1 MEIDPKQLPENAS
14 ALRQMVI
21 GLLEE
26 AEQRER
32 KLRQL
37 QHWVEELLRARY
49 GPRRERVDEHQL
61 FLFAAAILAQGGK
74 APPGSDE
81 TEAPKSDSRSSS
93 SRRGHGRGALP
104 KSLRRQRVVYDLG
117 EDQRQCPGC
126 QEKLKRI
133 GEEVSERLEYVPASL
148 VVIEEA
154 CQKYACPKGCTVVM
168 AEKPMAPIEKGLPGP
183 GLLAQV
189 AVSKYGDHLPLHRQE
204 EIFQRQGVDLSRQ
217 TMCGWM
223 RECADLV
230 SPLYELMKQRVLD
243 SKAVQTDDTPVPVLD
258 PDLPRTRTGRIWT
271 YVGDDEHPYTVYDYT
286 PNRSRD
292 GPEEFLKAF
301 RGYLQADAYSGYDH
315 FYQEPERGIVE
326 VACWA
331 HSRRRFFEAQSSDL
345 MRSSVILAYIR
356 LVYNIER
363 EAREQK
369 LKGEARRA
377 LRQEKAEPILDDIRA
392 YLEREQ
398 PHVLPKSPEG
408 EAITYTLANWK
419 VLTRYCEDGDLE
431 IDNNGAERSLRGIAV
446 GRRNW
451 TFYGS
456 DNGGPT
462 AAVLSSLIATSKRL
476 GLNPFAYLRDV
487 FERISSHPQSRLAEL
502 LPDLWLEARQ
512 PAMCLPQ
519 SATSRG

>member
-1 MEIDPKQLPENAS
+1 MEIDPQQLPEDAS

-21 GLLEE
+21 GLLQE

-37 QHWVEELLRARY
+37 QHWVGQLLRARY

-74 APPGSDE
+74 TPPSSDE
-81 TEAPKSDSRSSS
+81 TEAPKSDSRSST

-104 KSLRRQRVVYDLG
+104 KSLKRQRVVYDLG
-117 EDQRQCPGC
+117 EAQRQCPEC
-126 QEKLKRI
+126 QEPLKRI
-133 GEEVSERLEYVPASL
+133 GEDISERLEYVPASL

-154 CQKYACPKGCTVVM
+154 SQKYACPKGCTVVT
-168 AEKPMAPIEKGLPGP
+168 AEKPMAPIEKGLPGS

-189 AVSKYGDHLPLHRQE
+189 AVSKYGDHWPLHRQE
-204 EIFQRQGVDLSRQ
+204 EIFPRQGVELSRQ

-223 RECADLV
+223 RECAELA

-243 SKAVQTDDTPVPVLD
+243 SKALQTDDTPVPVLD

-292 GPEEFLKAF
+292 GPEAFLAEF

-315 FYQEPERGIVE
+315 FYKEPERGILE

-345 MRSSVILAYIR
+345 MRSTVMLAYIR
-356 LVYNIER
+356 LLYDVER
-363 EAREQK
+363 EAGERK
-369 LKGEARRA
+369 LKGEARRV
-377 LRQEKAEPILDDIRA
+377 LRQEKSKLILDDIRA

-398 PHVLPKSPEG
+398 PQVLPKSPEG
-408 EAITYTLANWK
+408 EAIAYTISNWK
-419 VLTRYCEDGDLE
+419 ALTRYLDDGDLA

-456 DNGGPT
+456 DNGGRT
-462 AAVLSSLIATSKRL
+462 AALLTSLITTSKRL
-476 GLNPFAYLRDV
+476 GLDPFAYLRDI
-487 FERISSHPQSRLAEL
+487 FERIGAHSQSRLAEL
-502 LPDLWLEARQ
+502 LPDQWQA
-512 PAMCLPQ
+512 AH
-519 SATSRG
+519 SAGEGKEGG